1 MPQQFKIKSW
11 REQLKQKKIWL
22 KVHTNIL
29 LSSLMISEFSDKN
42 KLCVKDNVLCY
53 METQNSA
60 VRKQNYL

>member
-1 MPQQFKIKSW
+1 MPQQLKIKSW

-29 LSSLMISEFSDKN
+29 LSSLMISEFSDKS
-42 KLCVKDNVLCY
+42 KLYAKDNVLCY
-53 METQNSA
+53 METQNSV